1 MYPWCICTT
10 DRILIVIRIL
20 LFRRTQHL
28 LFLPTHE
35 VKAADLISCRRLTA
49 DHDDN
54 NRLGSCSMFRLDR
67 RRVDDVYV
75 KSLVPPKR
83 DRISGAPGAVALLAV
98 PYREYDD
105 LRFIQSAGKF
115 HREPLHLAIGVG

>member
-1 MYPWCICTT
+1 MYPWCFCTT
-10 DRILIVIRIL
+10 DRILIVIKTL

-28 LFLPTHE
+28 PFIPTHDA
-35 VKAADLISCRRLTA
+35 KAAVLTFCRRLNA
-49 DHDDN
+49 DHDEN
-54 NRLGSCSMFRLDR
+54 NRLGFCSMFRLDR
-67 RRVDDVYV
+67 RRVNDVYV

-83 DRISGAPGAVALLAV
+83 NRISGSPGAVALLAV

-115 HREPLHLAIGVG
+115 HRELLHLAIGVG